1 MYPELISAVT
11 QQTMQ
16 KSAMLGVL
24 RAERRGSPFVQMDN
38 IQEGEPETDRGK
50 DYENDDDNSI

>member
-1 MYPELISAVT
+1 
-11 QQTMQ
+11 
-16 KSAMLGVL
+16 MLGVL